1 MENPVINGI
10 NTFADCFT
18 LLECSMGKLFPK
30 LFTSG
35 HSGTVGEELVR
46 WKWEENPHF
55 LLSIDGLGMG
65 HPAFRRKTSL
75 YKSRVE
81 EL

>member
-1 MENPVINGI
+1 MLFSTCRFLPPVALRIFCRKNAIYKVAWNMENPVINGI
-10 NTFADCFT
+10 STFADCFT

-46 WKWEENPHF
+46 
-55 LLSIDGLGMG
+55 
-65 HPAFRRKTSL
+65 
-75 YKSRVE
+75 
-81 EL
+81 